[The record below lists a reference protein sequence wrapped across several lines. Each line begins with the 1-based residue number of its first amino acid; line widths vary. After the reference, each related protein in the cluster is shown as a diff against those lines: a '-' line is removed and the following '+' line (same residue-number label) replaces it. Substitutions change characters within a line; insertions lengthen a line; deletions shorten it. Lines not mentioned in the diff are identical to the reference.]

1 MYKRQLHWFEYLESR
16 SEDGLVS
23 YGEPGGWCLGDWNT
37 TQEILLPIPF
47 VNTYFYIKA
56 LRTAAEIAEILGL
69 PEEKKRLEE
78 TAEQKKEILVRHY
91 YSEEENTFCGGVQA
105 ADAYAADLGLANAG
119 MLDALNEKYAAR
131 CV

>member
-1 MYKRQLHWFEYLESR
+1 MLHWFEYLESR

-78 TAEQKKEILVRHY
+78 TAEQKKEILSAITTARRKIP
-91 YSEEENTFCGGVQA
+91 SA
-105 ADAYAADLGLANAG
+105 AVFRPQTPTPRISVWQTPGCS
-119 MLDALNEKYAAR
+119 ML
-131 CV
+131 